1 MTQALRLVPVEID
14 DQEIWISILI
24 EMMRFKNDDKD

>member
-14 DQEIWISILI
+14 DQEIWISILF
-24 EMMRFKNDDKD
+24 EMMRFTNNDKD